1 MWVSMAQLGFWLYDS
16 VFSSP
21 AWFPHASL
29 RDDDICSVA
38 VLLAGSEQFLVL
50 LLALYVGAVGLGVVS
65 LILFPRELVPVFW
78 FRVSV
83 TFLSVYK
90 FVFAAYVAWLLL
102 ILIYSYI

>member
-1 MWVSMAQLGFWLYDS
+1 LWVRMAQLGFWLYDS

-38 VLLAGSEQFLVL
+38 VLLAGSEQFFVL